1 MAERTRGGEAL
12 AELTDLAAAAELEH
26 EGVKDGA
33 RRGGAAGG
41 QVAVSATFAAVER
54 EHDEQRAAP
63 QRRRQR
69 TSGLVVVGEAVD
81 VGVRRV

>member
-12 AELTDLAAAAELEH
+12 AELTDPAAAAELETRAC
-26 EGVKDGA
+26 VDGA
-33 RRGGAAGG
+33 AQAAPPAV

-63 QRRRQR
+63 QRRR
-69 TSGLVVVGEAVD
+69 
-81 VGVRRV
+81 